1 MRRSAA
7 FSTLTDIARVTFPRL
22 PLHLLSGRAFNTLS
36 VLRTLQIPVLFLHG
50 TQDEACPCWMADAMF
65 EACVADRK
73 EIYRVDGGLHKDLW
87 ERDLVGMAAV
97 VNRFAR
103 ACMTP

>member
-1 MRRSAA
+1 MFNNSRS
-7 FSTLTDIARVTFPRL
+7 FVDFRKTFPRL

-65 EACVADRK
+65 DACASAKK
-73 EIYRVDGGLHKDLW
+73 EIYRVEGGLHKDLW
-87 ERDLVGMAAV
+87 ERDRRGMVAAV
-97 VNRFAR
+97 SRFALNSL
-103 ACMTP
+103 